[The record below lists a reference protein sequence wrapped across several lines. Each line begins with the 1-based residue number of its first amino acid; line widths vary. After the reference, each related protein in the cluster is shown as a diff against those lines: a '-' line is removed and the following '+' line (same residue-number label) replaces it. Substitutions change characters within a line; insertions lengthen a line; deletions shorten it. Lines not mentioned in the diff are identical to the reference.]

1 MKDSSIEKKAKFG
14 LKELI
19 AIGVGGMIGGGIFSV
34 MGLAV
39 GITGNATPIAFLLAG
54 LLALVMGYSYVKL
67 AVSFHSDGASFT

>member
-1 MKDSSIEKKAKFG
+1 MSQRPKFG

-39 GITGNATPIAFLLAG
+39 GITGNAAPIAFLLG
-54 LLALVMGYSYVKL
+54 GVLALTMGCSYAKTFV
-67 AVSFHSDGASFT
+67 